1 MKILLN
7 DYSGHPFP
15 FELSQYLSKKFNVI
29 HTYANYF
36 HFYELQTK
44 LKELTVY
51 IPM

>member
-7 DYSGHPFP
+7 DYPGHPFP

-36 HFYELQTK
+36 QSPKSNFDVK
-44 LKELTVY
+44 KKK
-51 IPM
+51 